1 MSAATVSSISFIE
14 SPTRAKFR
22 RSGLS
27 WLLLLP
33 NLAVVLLLPMLFISL
48 LLVSC
53 WWLVMQTHDAIN
65 EFALG
70 HLPAWRAGAQL
81 CLLSLGYLNCLL
93 LFKPLFVK
101 APRRPS
107 TRLLKAMDHPELF
120 ELLSDLQKISHSM
133 TPSEVQVDNSMRVRM
148 KVTQGVFGWLKGRT
162 VLEIGLPLAASTTT
176 RELAGAIINQMARH
190 PAGLH
195 GRLLQIF
202 SGMNAWLDWA
212 VCRRDPWEQALAQ
225 AVKSAPKRRGL
236 PVRLAHAFVWLTQRP
251 VWVFMAV
258 ARVASAGPMR
268 RMVRDADKCEAKI
281 VGSKAFAEALP
292 ERGRFE
298 RAWQEAGRKVQE
310 GVKAERLPD
319 NLPLLAA
326 RHAKPT
332 GQKNRGNEEG
342 VDSQGSLF
350 CPSDEARIRHALA
363 WDFKPLMEG
372 TSEASSLFRDFNDL
386 ARQST
391 QFYYQQ
397 DLGLNLSRCRVVA
410 AEETLKQRHVETA
423 SFGFIERFFQ
433 GMADP
438 DRVVCGLVQ
447 NTSAAHDL
455 PSFVAELKSCRQ
467 WMPGVVD
474 QVRMLRR
481 EWSKGWQRCRD
492 LEMGHAF
499 ALAGMPLDNHQYGV
513 AAHSAPLYREEHDS
527 QAVSLSFTE
536 ESLVHCE
543 AKLESL
549 LTAAL
554 GLVALSPPH
563 TLPEALAARAAEL
576 EWQAGLYVVLGQQLA
591 HMRNLTT
598 LFNAYQAL
606 GLRHVGASMPLG
618 LPEALRYL
626 APRIARLA
634 GQSLQPLQAVPSR
647 SAPNLAAELSGMDP
661 TEALAFLGRDWDR
674 LGTTQDLGIV
684 EAVALGQLVERF
696 SDQFF
701 SLYHRVFDWLSE
713 TAEMAET
720 HFVRA

>member
-14 SPTRAKFR
+14 TPTRAKFR
-22 RSGLS
+22 RTGLS

-33 NLAVVLLLPMLFISL
+33 NLGVVLLLPVLFVAL
-48 LLVSC
+48 LLVSS
-53 WWLVMQTHDAIN
+53 WWLVMQTHEAIN
-65 EFALG
+65 AFALG
-70 HLPAWRAGAQL
+70 QVPAWRAGARL

-93 LFKPLFVK
+93 LFKPLFVR

-107 TRLLKAMDHPELF
+107 TRLLKAVDHPELF

-133 TPSEVQVDNSMRVRM
+133 KPSEVQVDNSMRVRM
-148 KVTQGVFGWLKGRT
+148 QVTQGVMGWLKGRT
-162 VLEIGLPLAASTTT
+162 VLVIGLPLAASTST
-176 RELAGAIINQMARH
+176 RELAGAIINQLARH

-225 AVKSAPKRRGL
+225 AVRDAPKRRGVI
-236 PVRLAHAFVWLTQRP
+236 VRLAHAFLWLTQRP

-268 RMVRDADKCEAKI
+268 RMVRDADRCEARI
-281 VGSKAFAEALP
+281 VGSQAFAEALP

-310 GVKAERLPD
+310 GVKSERLPD

-326 RHAKPT
+326 RHAQPA
-332 GQKNRGNEEG
+332 GRGHGGTEG

-350 CPSDEARIRHALA
+350 CPSDEARIRKALG
-363 WDFKPLMEG
+363 WGFKPMMEG
-372 TSEASSLFRDFNDL
+372 ASEASGLFRDFNDL

-410 AEETLKQRHVETA
+410 AEETLKQRHEEAMQCLFV
-423 SFGFIERFFQ
+423 ERFFQ

-447 NTSAAHDL
+447 NTAAAHDL
-455 PSFVAELKSCRQ
+455 PSFVAELRSCRQ
-467 WMPGVVD
+467 WMPGMVD

-513 AAHSAPLYREEHDS
+513 AAHSAPLYREEHDH

-536 ESLVHCE
+536 ESLVNYE
-543 AKLESL
+543 ARLESL

-554 GLVALSPPH
+554 GLVALSPPS
-563 TLPEALAARAAEL
+563 TLPEALAARAVEL
-576 EWQAGLYVVLGQQLA
+576 EWHAGLYVALGQQLA
-591 HMRNLTT
+591 HMRDLTT

-626 APRIARLA
+626 APRIVRLA

-647 SAPNLAAELSGMDP
+647 SAPSLAEELAGMSP
-661 TEALAFLGRDWDR
+661 AEALAFLGRDWER
-674 LGTTQDLGIV
+674 LGTSQEPGIA
-684 EAVALGQLVERF
+684 EAVALGRLVERF
-696 SDQFF
+696 SDRFF
-701 SLYHRVFDWLSE
+701 GLYHRVFDWLSE
-713 TAEMAET
+713 TAEMAEA